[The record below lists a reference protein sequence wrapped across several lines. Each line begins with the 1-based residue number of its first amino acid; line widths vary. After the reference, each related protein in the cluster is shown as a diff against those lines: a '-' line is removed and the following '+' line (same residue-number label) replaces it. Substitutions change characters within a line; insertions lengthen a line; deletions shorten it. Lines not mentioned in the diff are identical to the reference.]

1 MKKILPHSMMVITAM
16 LFLTVIMD
24 SITGH
29 SLSRYITQ
37 PFAAAE
43 KKLASYCSSPRIYI
57 SDGIY
62 QDKVEGFSAEKVY
75 RNLQIIAGIYA
86 GTIDI
91 KVFREDGILKVTAN
105 GFYDE
110 HEYPYAMQKAI
121 KDANVNKD
129 KVVTIKE
136 VTDLQSMI
144 YQEKVEFFKFKEMTD
159 SIVTILKSSPKG
171 EGFSPILLMGH

>member
-1 MKKILPHSMMVITAM
+1 MRKLEHHSMLFIIVI
-16 LFLTVIMD
+16 LFLIAILGIVTDHSVLKC
-24 SITGH
+24 ITN
-29 SLSRYITQ
+29 
-37 PFAAAE
+37 PFTEAE
-43 KKLASYCSSPRIYI
+43 MRLASHCSSPRIFI
-57 SDGIY
+57 RDGIY

-91 KVFREDGILKVTAN
+91 KVFREDEILKVTAN
-105 GFYDE
+105 GSYDE

-136 VTDLQSMI
+136 VTDLQSI
-144 YQEKVEFFKFKEMTD
+144 LYKEKVEFFKYKEMTD
-159 SIVTILKSSPKG
+159 TTKDYHIRKSIFHTP
-171 EGFSPILLMGH
+171 